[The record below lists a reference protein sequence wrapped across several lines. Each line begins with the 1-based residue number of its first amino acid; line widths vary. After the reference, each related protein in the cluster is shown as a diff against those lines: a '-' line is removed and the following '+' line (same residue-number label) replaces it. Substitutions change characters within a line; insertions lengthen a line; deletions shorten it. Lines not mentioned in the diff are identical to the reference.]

1 MNLMAL
7 FFTLVAITIVIWI
20 FSVFNHHPNLGIF
33 FVFLSIPF
41 GGVVISSFGKTPNLF
56 FGAALSAIVVM
67 VFYLKKFIQ
76 GEFFNDIVINDFSR
90 KKKSLHFLVL
100 IYLAFCVLSLLQAW
114 DLFRSAY
121 IVVTRILVLSTFL
134 AALHYAQNY
143 TSRIWL
149 LRATNAVGIT
159 TAIMYLWNGIVV
171 YGASSLAT
179 LAEEMA
185 KKRNIAKAGMLG
197 YSNTIASILVLTL
210 MLTSALIF
218 IPGKHKKDR
227 FLAIVGAFIQA
238 TALFA
243 TSSRGGV
250 ISLAGGLIVAILLNS
265 RIIRQPKWIVRII
278 ATFAVGYLFFIS
290 IPKPLY
296 ERYALYFSEPVL
308 TMHSIQRLELFQSSW
323 RAFLENP
330 ILGIGIGNVGFYDLY
345 FGTGAGSE
353 THNLFLQ
360 TLGEEGI
367 FSFILLSLI
376 LFVLGQRLLRLN
388 RKSSNF
394 AQTSVSAAFFAT
406 IINAGIEPS
415 FWATQFAYFFWI
427 SIAILTSSCLTDTS
441 DKIIQ
446 PNILKK
452 RVPNE

>member
-1 MNLMAL
+1 MNLIAL
-7 FFTLVAITIVIWI
+7 FFAFVGITIVIWI
-20 FSVFNHHPNLGIF
+20 FSIFNRYPNLGIF
-33 FVFLSIPF
+33 CVFLSIPF
-41 GGVVISSFGKTPNLF
+41 GGVVLSSFGKTPTVFL
-56 FGAALSAIVVM
+56 GSVLSVIVMM
-67 VFYLKKFIQ
+67 VFYLKKFMQ

-90 KKKSLHFLVL
+90 KKKFLHFLVL
-100 IYLAFCVLSLLQAW
+100 IYLAFCVLSILQSW
-114 DLFRSAY
+114 DLFRSVY
-121 IVVTRILVLSTFL
+121 IVASRILVLSTFL

-143 TSRIWL
+143 NSRIWL
-149 LRATNAVGIT
+149 LRATNVVGIT

-171 YGASSLAT
+171 YGATSLAT
-179 LAEEMA
+179 LAAEMA
-185 KKRNIAKAGMLG
+185 NKRNIAKAGMLG

-227 FLAIVGAFIQA
+227 LFAIVGAFIQA

-250 ISLAGGLIVAILLNS
+250 ISLAGGLILAILLNS
-265 RIIRQPKWIVRII
+265 RIILQPKWIVRII
-278 ATFAVGYLFFIS
+278 AIFAVGYLISIS
-290 IPKPLY
+290 IPRPLY
-296 ERYALYFSEPVL
+296 ERYAIYFSKPVL
-308 TMHSIQRLELFQSSW
+308 TMHSTQRLELLQSSW

-353 THNLFLQ
+353 THNLFLE

-367 FSFILLSLI
+367 FSFTLLSLI
-376 LFVLGQRLLRLN
+376 LFILGQRILRLN

-415 FWATQFAYFFWI
+415 FWAVQFAYFFWI
-427 SIAILTSSCLTDTS
+427 SMAILTSGCLTDTS
-441 DKIIQ
+441 DKRIQ
-446 PNILKK
+446 PNILK
-452 RVPNE
+452 RRAPNE